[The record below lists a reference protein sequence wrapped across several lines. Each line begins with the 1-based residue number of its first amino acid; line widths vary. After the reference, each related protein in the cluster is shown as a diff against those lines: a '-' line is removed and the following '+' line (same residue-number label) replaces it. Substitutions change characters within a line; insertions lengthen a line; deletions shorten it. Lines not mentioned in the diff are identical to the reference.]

1 MSRSLTV
8 VSFGLVLLSLQ
19 NVAGQQSFPSDK
31 DVLSKLAVFEKYIYI
46 GGGKNLYKL
55 NANLVPEEI
64 IPTCTSNCTNSVNQL
79 LLINENEKEIVIC
92 GTGNDGNCSQLDLN
106 TLDRKNKTGSLKV
119 PVDPH
124 FPAVGLVTEDHKD
137 LMVARSVC
145 GNNTFLKKDEYIIVI
160 ASWKFKTM
168 NIPEG
173 VNENGTLKYLKLKTS
188 SSGGPSFCI
197 KYQQVLE
204 DSGFSYF
211 FTNQNKYSNTHDT
224 VSKVS
229 RICQKDEYYQTYID
243 AEIAC
248 QVGGKSY
255 NILTDAVLVNGKV
268 FASFS
273 KSDGLFES
281 VICFK
286 DIQQLNSSLVNE
298 KLDFILGNCTFDG
311 TQSYLAYDDKFQ
323 VCENPQNLTEITSPE
338 FTCADIPYETTHN
351 YTRVIGKTTI
361 PFNYSDTNVEGK
373 ITKLFT
379 TTVNQKSILL
389 AGTESGHVIQYS
401 VLEDGSLHK
410 YDTSSVPIS
419 SSREDKHIRDL
430 YHFPDG
436 DALYALTN
444 SKISKISLRSCSEIG
459 VSVCT
464 QSEIMKLKDPHCGWC
479 VFKNKLSKKSECIHK
494 WISSVDE
501 CITLSI
507 SPQGVKVGENTID
520 IAITSDSLPNRNF
533 TCAIGD
539 IPGNNEMAGV
549 KNHTCSLNV
558 SKFSANHKI
567 TTIQLYEETGTY
579 LIAEAPFLF
588 FNCSVY
594 KKCSQC
600 VRKNGAQC
608 SWCPVQGVCVDEG
621 ENCTNEGESW
631 INWQVIQVD
640 MCPILKNNNMNLY
653 IHNGQQTTVEINVEN
668 LEHVEN
674 ISAIKANFSS
684 KPLDTC
690 NYTASS
696 ISCSLNYEETEMMQG
711 KKTVLINFFYQ
722 YKNNPN
728 SMSEFENDFESK
740 VIVYDCGWL
749 GTRGCNFCKALSCNR
764 YKCHWNNSTKTCAYS
779 STCGCARN
787 NSQIECN
794 PVCPE
799 PIITKISPK
808 DGPFKGFVN
817 VTVMGTELGDISQNL
832 SNIEISGKKQGSGD
846 NKPYGYLWD
855 KPDDKSDFDLQVRT
869 GFLYSAKSQS
879 TVNNKLLIFRLGDH
893 EYILFVDFQLKNS
906 SLTDIF
912 PKSGPE
918 VGGTR
923 VTLYGTNLGIG
934 NKVVERI
941 PIGTDGKVQ
950 PIGTN
955 AENYTVEFTTK
966 HGTGTLNINFD
977 LNGHRLHNPKDLNF
991 TYLKDPDIMGIE
1003 PSKAFLSGGTV
1014 MTVTGKDFTN
1024 ANVGKITLVVD
1035 GAKSAAEFCEITK
1048 NRTDEMLCKIPRAPT
1063 QVKEQLDDEPSRKKR
1078 AADCDG
1084 CVSVD
1089 IIISLDGVEKSFTLS
1104 YYHDPSIY
1112 KFGDGVVLF
1121 SSEEQ
1126 YLKIKGDKLDL
1137 VATTSDFKIT
1147 IGVEECSVIEVKDS
1161 YMTCK
1166 APRTQPKP
1174 EKPGQSLPEV
1184 KVSVGNIHTTVG
1196 YIQYKQDPNILIIA
1210 GASAAAAVFLL
1221 VMVITFFVCKYRKVG
1236 SKARALEKQLNNL
1249 ELEIKHVAK
1258 EEFLDMQTSMSTVNR
1273 NLIEQGFPYHSYQ
1286 QYACNVMFATDYLMS
1301 DPVVSSYKMSD
1312 ELRARARTGMERFQG
1327 LLENKFFLVSLITTM
1342 EKQKHFFIKEK
1353 SNFAGNLCAIMM
1365 GRMDY
1370 MHEVLQVLITQLVE
1384 DPSSKRGVKSLF
1396 RRSESITEKLLSNWL
1411 SLCLYPH
1418 LKDHT
1423 GSLLYLLYIATR
1435 KTMEAGPID
1444 ALTNDAKYTL
1454 SEEKLLRKYQGSAT
1468 DEETTDVKFEA
1479 KALTLNV
1486 VVDNGEE
1493 IYPCK
1498 ALDCDTVNQ
1507 VKAKC
1512 LDQIYVNYPASQ
1524 LPVDPTE
1531 LLLEW
1536 HAGFSGRM
1544 ILRDKD
1550 NTSKRDGEWIRV
1562 NTLAHYA
1569 VADQSNMALVDPRN
1583 AELSQQEDYVNL
1595 AQIDPGFDVNSMGS
1609 DQPLTA
1615 ECSTSHDEENPME
1628 LKQWHLLKDDDANKK
1643 EKSAIDELYLNRLIT
1658 TKLSLVKYIDDLFS
1672 LVLESSKC
1680 PPPVKFLYDFL
1691 DDLAEKQKIDSDT
1704 LHAWKSHSYSIRVWA
1719 MLIKTPSILFD
1730 INAPSYV
1737 SESLDVISQV
1747 FIESFSRTEQA
1758 VSKESPTQKL
1768 IFRNELAKFRTHVQ
1782 EFYKNVKANVQKP
1795 DELGQYL
1802 TSINRNQQETTFNK
1816 NAALY
1821 RLYEQIKPYTDEI
1834 LDDLSICQET
1844 RCLQL
1849 NKKLEDIFFMMEE

>member
-1 MSRSLTV
+1 M
-8 VSFGLVLLSLQ
+8 
-19 NVAGQQSFPSDK
+19 
-31 DVLSKLAVFEKYIYI
+31 
-46 GGGKNLYKL
+46 
-55 NANLVPEEI
+55 
-64 IPTCTSNCTNSVNQL
+64 
-79 LLINENEKEIVIC
+79 
-92 GTGNDGNCSQLDLN
+92 
-106 TLDRKNKTGSLKV
+106 KV
-119 PVDPH
+119 
-124 FPAVGLVTEDHKD
+124 
-137 LMVARSVC
+137 
-145 GNNTFLKKDEYIIVI
+145 
-160 ASWKFKTM
+160 
-168 NIPEG
+168 
-173 VNENGTLKYLKLKTS
+173 
-188 SSGGPSFCI
+188 
-197 KYQQVLE
+197 
-204 DSGFSYF
+204 YF
-211 FTNQNKYSNTHDT
+211 F
-224 VSKVS
+224 
-229 RICQKDEYYQTYID
+229 
-243 AEIAC
+243 
-248 QVGGKSY
+248 
-255 NILTDAVLVNGKV
+255 
-268 FASFS
+268 
-273 KSDGLFES
+273 
-281 VICFK
+281 
-286 DIQQLNSSLVNE
+286 
-298 KLDFILGNCTFDG
+298 
-311 TQSYLAYDDKFQ
+311 
-323 VCENPQNLTEITSPE
+323 
-338 FTCADIPYETTHN
+338 
-351 YTRVIGKTTI
+351 
-361 PFNYSDTNVEGK
+361 
-373 ITKLFT
+373 
-379 TTVNQKSILL
+379 
-389 AGTESGHVIQYS
+389 QYS

-539 IPGNNEMAGV
+539 IPGNNEMAG
-549 KNHTCSLNV
+549 
-558 SKFSANHKI
+558 
-567 TTIQLYEETGTY
+567 
-579 LIAEAPFLF
+579 
-588 FNCSVY
+588 
-594 KKCSQC
+594 
-600 VRKNGAQC
+600 
-608 SWCPVQGVCVDEG
+608 
-621 ENCTNEGESW
+621 
-631 INWQVIQVD
+631 
-640 MCPILKNNNMNLY
+640 
-653 IHNGQQTTVEINVEN
+653 
-668 LEHVEN
+668 EN

-696 ISCSLNYEETEMMQG
+696 ISCSLNYE
-711 KKTVLINFFYQ
+711 

-740 VIVYDCGWL
+740 
-749 GTRGCNFCKALSCNR
+749 
-764 YKCHWNNSTKTCAYS
+764 
-779 STCGCARN
+779 
-787 NSQIECN
+787 
-794 PVCPE
+794 
-799 PIITKISPK
+799 
-808 DGPFKGFVN
+808 
-817 VTVMGTELGDISQNL
+817 VMGTELGDISQNL

-1024 ANVGKITLVVD
+1024 ANVGKITL
-1035 GAKSAAEFCEITK
+1035 AEFCEITK

-1327 LLENKFFLVSLITTM
+1327 LLENK
-1342 EKQKHFFIKEK
+1342 

-1370 MHEVLQVLITQLVE
+1370 MH
-1384 DPSSKRGVKSLF
+1384 D
-1396 RRSESITEKLLSNWL
+1396 
-1411 SLCLYPH
+1411 
-1418 LKDHT
+1418 
-1423 GSLLYLLYIATR
+1423 
-1435 KTMEAGPID
+1435 
-1444 ALTNDAKYTL
+1444 
-1454 SEEKLLRKYQGSAT
+1454 
-1468 DEETTDVKFEA
+1468 
-1479 KALTLNV
+1479 
-1486 VVDNGEE
+1486 
-1493 IYPCK
+1493 
-1498 ALDCDTVNQ
+1498 
-1507 VKAKC
+1507 
-1512 LDQIYVNYPASQ
+1512 
-1524 LPVDPTE
+1524 
-1531 LLLEW
+1531 
-1536 HAGFSGRM
+1536 
-1544 ILRDKD
+1544 
-1550 NTSKRDGEWIRV
+1550 
-1562 NTLAHYA
+1562 
-1569 VADQSNMALVDPRN
+1569 
-1583 AELSQQEDYVNL
+1583 
-1595 AQIDPGFDVNSMGS
+1595 
-1609 DQPLTA
+1609 
-1615 ECSTSHDEENPME
+1615 
-1628 LKQWHLLKDDDANKK
+1628 
-1643 EKSAIDELYLNRLIT
+1643 
-1658 TKLSLVKYIDDLFS
+1658 
-1672 LVLESSKC
+1672 
-1680 PPPVKFLYDFL
+1680 
-1691 DDLAEKQKIDSDT
+1691 
-1704 LHAWKSHSYSIRVWA
+1704 YSIRVWA

-1758 VSKESPTQKL
+1758 VSK
-1768 IFRNELAKFRTHVQ
+1768 
-1782 EFYKNVKANVQKP
+1782 
-1795 DELGQYL
+1795 
-1802 TSINRNQQETTFNK
+1802 NQQETTFNK

-1849 NKKLEDIFFMMEE
+1849 NKNLK